1 MDRAGRIRMGFLT
14 AFSRVVLDMTVN
26 FVISIV
32 ILMTMRI
39 IMIVVVKLRNWIEL
53 KDEYD
58 SNS

>member
-1 MDRAGRIRMGFLT
+1 MGFLT

-58 SNS
+58 RNS